1 MNGWVFD
8 IAAAQGGMT
17 VWFRTATGE
26 TIALFAPFRP
36 SFVLAGNRL
45 KEPALRAAAARWKCD
60 LARGE
65 GIDFLSGRTIP
76 AWSFTVPGPA
86 LLGPSVRKAEKAFG
100 AGGAVQ
106 RRHRAGAAVLLRDR
120 PVPPVARRGRL
131 RRRRDD
137 PLRPRPRFAVGRG
150 RAASLLFDRAPPDG
164 RDGPPGASARPP
176 ARVHRRRRDAKSP
189 LGERGGLPSG
199 PGAARRTGRP
209 RPARHRVRR
218 RLAAAAAS
226 RAGRPA
232 PRRRFPWGGLPEPPT
247 RSSARRGTGARG
259 SGPPP
264 RAAFE
269 AAGNGRSFRT
279 AG

>member
-8 IAAAQGGMT
+8 IAGEEGGMRL
-17 VWFRTATGE
+17 WFRAATGE

-45 KEPALRAAAARWKCD
+45 KESALRAAAARWKCD

-86 LLGPSVRKAEKAFG
+86 FLGTFGPQGGKGVRP
-100 AGGAVQ
+100 GGALQ
-106 RRHRAGAAVLLRDR
+106 RRHRPRAAVLLRDR
-120 PVPPVARRGRL
+120 AVPPVARRGRL

-137 PLRPRPRFAVGRG
+137 PLRPRSRFALGRG
-150 RAASLLFDRAPPDG
+150 RAAPLLFDRAPPDG
-164 RDGPPGASARPP
+164 RDGAPGASARPP

-199 PGAARRTGRP
+199 AGAARRTCRP

-232 PRRRFPWGGLPEPPT
+232 PRAASPGAGSPNPRRLFRRLAEPW
-247 RSSARRGTGARG
+247 RGG
-259 SGPPP
+259 SGPPS

-269 AAGNGRSFRT
+269 AAGNGRTFRT
-279 AG
+279 GG